1 MPLLGAHISSAG
13 GLHRA
18 VERASALGCEAMQIF
33 THNPLQWQGKTPS
46 PAGIDAFRRTLLE
59 SGVKKVT
66 AHASYLINLAGDGY
80 VRNHSID
87 AVIREIELCY
97 QLGIDSLVLHPGS
110 SRGGSRAGA
119 LSNLAGAL
127 EKIIDRT
134 IDKNVVIL
142 LETMAGQG
150 DILGSSIDE
159 FETVFEAMSWNNRLG
174 VCADV
179 CHVFG
184 AGVDVRSEEGYL
196 RFVSS
201 LDRHFGLG
209 RVGCW
214 HLSDNKGALGSN
226 IDRHEH
232 IGQGAI
238 GIIPF
243 SMLVSDERF
252 ADTPAIL
259 ETPKEGVGD
268 AGNLALLRKLRGA
281 ERQAAD
287 TRRSGGRG

>member
-1 MPLLGAHISSAG
+1 MPLLGAHVSAAG
-13 GLHRA
+13 GLCRA
-18 VERASALGCEAMQIF
+18 VERASALGCEAMQFF

-46 PAGIDAFRRTLLE
+46 PAGIDAFRRALLD
-59 SGVKKVT
+59 SGIKKVT
-66 AHASYLINLAGDGY
+66 AHASYLINLAGDGCI
-80 VRNHSID
+80 RDRSID
-87 AVIREIELCY
+87 AVIREVELCY
-97 QLGIDSLVLHPGS
+97 QLGVDGLVLHPGS

-119 LSNLAGAL
+119 LSNLAAAL

-134 IDKNVVIL
+134 ADKNIVIL

-150 DILGSSIDE
+150 GVLGSSVGE
-159 FETVFEAMSWNNRLG
+159 LESVFEAMSWNRRLG
-174 VCADV
+174 VCADL

-184 AGVDVRSEEGYL
+184 AGVDVRSEGGYL
-196 RFVSS
+196 RLVSS
-201 LDRHFGLG
+201 LERHFGLN

-232 IGQGAI
+232 IGLGAI

-259 ETPKEGVGD
+259 ETPKEGIGD
-268 AGNLALLRKLRGA
+268 AGNLALLRKLRGS
-281 ERQAAD
+281 E
-287 TRRSGGRG
+287 

>member
-1 MPLLGAHISSAG
+1 
-13 GLHRA
+13 LHRA
-18 VERASALGCEAMQIF
+18 VERASALGCEAIQIF
-33 THNPLQWQGKTPS
+33 TRNPLQWQGKAPS
-46 PAGIDAFRRTLLE
+46 PAGIDAFRRALLDSD
-59 SGVKKVT
+59 SGIKKIT
-66 AHASYLINLAGDGY
+66 AHASYLMNLAGDDY
-80 VRNHSID
+80 VRNRSID
-87 AVIREIELCY
+87 AVIREVELCY
-97 QLGIDSLVLHPGS
+97 QLGVDSLVLHPGS

-119 LSNLAGAL
+119 LSKLAGAL

-134 IDKNVVIL
+134 ADKNVVIL

-150 DILGSSIDE
+150 GVLGSSIGE
-159 FETVFEAMSWNNRLG
+159 LESVFEAMSWNKRLG
-174 VCADV
+174 ICADL

-184 AGVDVRSEEGYL
+184 AGVDIRSEGGYL

-201 LDRHFGLG
+201 LERHFGLD

-226 IDRHEH
+226 VDRHEH

-259 ETPKEGVGD
+259 ETPKEGIGD
-268 AGNLALLRKLRGA
+268 AGNLALLRKLRGS
-281 ERQAAD
+281 E
-287 TRRSGGRG
+287 

>member
-1 MPLLGAHISSAG
+1 
-13 GLHRA
+13 
-18 VERASALGCEAMQIF
+18 MQLF
-33 THNPLQWQGKTPS
+33 THNPLQWQGKSPS
-46 PAGIDAFRRTLLE
+46 PAGIDAFRRAILG

-66 AHASYLINLAGDGY
+66 AHASYLINLAADDY
-80 VRNHSID
+80 VRKHSID

-97 QLGIDSLVLHPGS
+97 QLGVDSVVLHPGS
-110 SRGGSRAGA
+110 SKGGSRSEA
-119 LSNLAGAL
+119 LSNLACAL
-127 EKIIDRT
+127 EEIIDRT

-150 DILGSSIDE
+150 DILGSSIGE
-159 FETVFEAMSWNNRLG
+159 LESVFEAMSWNKRLG
-174 VCADV
+174 VCADL
-179 CHVFG
+179 CHIFG
-184 AGVDVRSEEGYL
+184 AGTDIRSEDGYL

-201 LDRHFGLG
+201 LERHFGLE

-232 IGQGAI
+232 IGQGSI

-243 SMLVSDERF
+243 GMLVSDERF

-268 AGNLALLRKLRGA
+268 AGNLALLRKLAGA
-281 ERQAAD
+281 E
-287 TRRSGGRG
+287 